1 MRAALTALYLAA
13 LLTIGSALHA
23 ADRDRL
29 EAFLHVTGFDVALES
44 IRLSADSAPQMIGL
58 EADDFGLR
66 WSLLTKEVFETQL
79 MHDMALD
86 ILEKTLEPHL
96 LAHAAEFY
104 ASDLG
109 LRLVVAEN
117 ASHMVE
123 DDAAKRAKGDEIVAR
138 LEADGAH
145 RLRLLQRLN
154 DASGGADSG
163 VRAVQEIQVR
173 FLMAAAGAGVIA
185 LRMEE
190 PDLRAA
196 LAEGE
201 DELRASINASAL
213 AGAAYT
219 YQDFTDA
226 EVAAY
231 AEALEHPD
239 MRAVYDLMNAV
250 QSEVMANRFEAL
262 AARMAGLTPSEEL

>member
-1 MRAALTALYLAA
+1 MRAAL
-13 LLTIGSALHA
+13 SALCLTLMLFAASTLQA

-29 EAFLHVTGFDVALES
+29 EAFLNVTGFDVALES

-79 MHDMALD
+79 MHEMALD
-86 ILEKTLEPHL
+86 ILEETLSDHL
-96 LAHAAEFY
+96 LGHAAEFY

-117 ASHMVE
+117 ASHMIE
-123 DDAAKRAKGDEIVAR
+123 DDAAKRAEGNAIVAR

-145 RLRLLQRLN
+145 RLSLLRRLN
-154 DASGGADSG
+154 EASGGAEAG
-163 VRAVQEIQVR
+163 VRSVQEIQVR
-173 FLMAAAGAGVIA
+173 FLLAAAGAGVIA

-196 LAEGE
+196 LSENE
-201 DELRASINASAL
+201 EELRASITASAL

-219 YQDFTDA
+219 YQDFSDA

-239 MRAVYDLMNAV
+239 MREVYDLMNAV
-250 QSEVMANRFEAL
+250 QSEIMANRFEAL
-262 AARMAGLTPSEEL
+262 AQRMAGLTPSEEL